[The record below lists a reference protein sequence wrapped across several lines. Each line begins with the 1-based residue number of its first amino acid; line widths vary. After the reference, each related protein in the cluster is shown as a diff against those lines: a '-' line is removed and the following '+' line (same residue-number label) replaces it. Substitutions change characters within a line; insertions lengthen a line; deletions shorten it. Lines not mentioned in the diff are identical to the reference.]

1 MTNSDLAKHVFEF
14 LRQAGVQNVVVCA
27 GARNAP
33 LVVALKNEN
42 FNDYS
47 FFEERSAAFF
57 ALGLI
62 KSEQKPVAIL
72 TTSGTAAAELLPAA
86 IEATYQGLPLILIT
100 ADRPDHYRGSGS
112 PQTIDQ
118 IGLFKSYVEE
128 EYDLDVNST
137 KFEFAWSGKKP
148 IHLNV
153 CFDEPLIDQPS
164 MKETPVKFTKT
175 VQKREGIVSNANGVK
190 PLIILGEIDPSHK
203 AKVVEFI
210 LQTRAPVFAE
220 SLSHLQNK
228 TEIQP
233 YLLRSS
239 EHIIKSLFQN
249 QLCDSV
255 IRIGGVPTLRFW
267 RDLEQTFQLVPV
279 LNYSDV
285 PFSGLAR
292 SSHVFEMSQLTS
304 LVQFPVETLSFIK
317 KTDARLQ
324 VEKERLLQ
332 QYPMSEPSLT
342 LRLSEKVG
350 EAPVYIGNSLPIR
363 MWDQFAVHNSKS
375 IAANRGANGIDGQV
389 STYLGWSENKSLSY
403 AFIGDLTAM
412 YDLAALGLTE
422 QLHIQRRN
430 IVIMNNFG
438 GQIFKRVFKNDDF
451 VNPHKTQFYH
461 WAKMWNWS
469 YLLITDVDGF
479 NMLKS
484 FNTPNLI
491 VEIVPDATETE
502 NFWNDWDKACQKF

>member
-1 MTNSDLAKHVFEF
+1 MTNSDLSKHVFDF
-14 LRQAGVQNVVVCA
+14 LRQVGVQNVVVCA

-33 LVVALKNEN
+33 LVLSLKNEK
-42 FNDYS
+42 FKDYR

-100 ADRPDHYRGSGS
+100 ADRPHHYRGSAS

-118 IGLFKSYVEE
+118 VGLFKNYVEV
-128 EYDLDVNST
+128 EYDLDVNTT
-137 KFEFAWSGKKP
+137 KFEFQWGAKKP

-153 CFDEPLIDQPS
+153 CFDEPLIDQPT
-164 MKETPVKFTKT
+164 MKETPVKFTKLHE
-175 VQKREGIVSNANGVK
+175 KRETPVSSSNGQK
-190 PLIILGEIDPSHK
+190 PLIILGEIDPVHQ
-203 AKVVEFI
+203 ARVIEFI
-210 LQTRAPVFAE
+210 LHTRAPVFAE

-228 TEIQP
+228 SEIQP
-233 YLLRSS
+233 YLLRST

-279 LNYSDV
+279 MNYSDI
-285 PFSGLAR
+285 PYSGLAR
-292 SSHVFEMSQLTS
+292 SGHVLEMNQLRS
-304 LVQFPVETLSFIK
+304 LVQFPVETLSYIK
-317 KTDARLQ
+317 KIDTRLQ
-324 VEKERLLQ
+324 AEKERLLM
-332 QYPMSEPSLT
+332 QYPMSEPHLT
-342 LRLSEKVG
+342 LRLSERVG

-363 MWDQFAVHNSKS
+363 LWDQFAVHNSKS
-375 IAANRGANGIDGQV
+375 IAANRGANGIDGQI
-389 STYLGWSENKSLSY
+389 STYLGWSENKTLSY
-403 AFIGDLTAM
+403 AFIGDLAAM

-422 QLHIQRRN
+422 QLNTHRRN

-469 YLLITDVDGF
+469 YLLVSSVDQLA
-479 NMLKS
+479 MMKS
-484 FNTPNLI
+484 FNTSNLI
-491 VEIVPDATETE
+491 IELVPDATETE
-502 NFWNDWDKACQKF
+502 NFWNDWDRACQKF